1 MCSPAQSPREALVA
15 TIRTRELA
23 ALQSLGVA
31 AGGRALCSLSRAGT
45 SVPAAKYHEG
55 FAAALAEARRAV
67 QGTSDKGS
75 SAGRAAVLDI
85 RARWR
90 EQADTAGRT
99 GPDWTGYLTGGL
111 DALEQLE
118 PWIDDEGRA
127 AREPED

>member
-55 FAAALAEARRAV
+55 FAAALAVPVAGSEGGCSWQRPSGQWPTARVAQRV
-67 QGTSDKGS
+67 
-75 SAGRAAVLDI
+75 V
-85 RARWR
+85 
-90 EQADTAGRT
+90 
-99 GPDWTGYLTGGL
+99 
-111 DALEQLE
+111 E
-118 PWIDDEGRA
+118 PTPMRSTH
-127 AREPED
+127 